1 MARHHYRKLKFKFSG
16 DKSGIKDTR
25 WRTIRDSMNGANHLM
40 YCARGGSSRLWALV
54 KNLPG
59 DILLEI
65 LYFMDPKSLL
75 SLASSCQ
82 VFGEILLGTSATSQN
97 VWRTARRN
105 VSLREPMSGVTE
117 KDWICLLGAKG
128 CCEICTGKTPGKLD
142 LCHKI
147 WICDYCFFTYKQ
159 YLSLFKIA
167 EYVLTR
173 LKHFRWPPSCH
184 EIPRGRIGH
193 AGGSLCQK
201 QKVHGNVTFKVLLL
215 PSSRCQDNAVPNAG
229 SYGAGKTDIHGKEEE
244 AIQDVQ

>member
-1 MARHHYRKLKFKFSG
+1 MARHRYRKPKFKFSG

-25 WRTIRDSMNGANHLM
+25 WRTIRDSMNGTNRLM
-40 YCARGGSSRLWALV
+40 YCARGGSSKLWALV

-75 SLASSCQ
+75 SLALSCQ

-105 VSLREPMSGVTE
+105 VSLREPMPGVTE

-147 WICDYCFFTYKQ
+147 WICDYCFFTYKHTFDGRHLAMK
-159 YLSLFKIA
+159 YPEA
-167 EYVLTR
+167 ELDMLEVLYAR
-173 LKHFRWPPSCH
+173 SK
-184 EIPRGRIGH
+184 
-193 AGGSLCQK
+193 
-201 QKVHGNVTFKVLLL
+201 
-215 PSSRCQDNAVPNAG
+215 RCQDDAVPNAG
-229 SYGAGKTDIHGKEEE
+229 SYGAGKTDIHGKEEG
-244 AIQDVQ
+244 AIRDVQ